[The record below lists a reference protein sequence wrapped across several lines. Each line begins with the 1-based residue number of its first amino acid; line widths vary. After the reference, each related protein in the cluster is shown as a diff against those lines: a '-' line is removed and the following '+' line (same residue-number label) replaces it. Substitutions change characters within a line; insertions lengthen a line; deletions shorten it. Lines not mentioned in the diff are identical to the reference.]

1 MILRIAGFLT
11 LFRWTSG
18 MSAVLMRMMIVT
30 NDKEIA
36 VQTAGQAANRKALRK
51 AQAVQFVLVVRV

>member
-30 NDKEIA
+30 NDKKIA
-36 VQTAGQAANRKALRK
+36 VQTAGQAANRKELRAL
-51 AQAVQFVLVVRV
+51 QFVLVVRV